1 MKTQFAVAV
10 LLLATAGAYVA
21 GRHGASPPESSA
33 PATAVPAKKVLYY
46 RNPMGLPDT
55 SPVPK
60 KDPMG
65 MDYIPVFEGGDDD
78 VQANAGSVKISLD
91 KVQKLGV
98 RTEPAARRDIG
109 GTLRAVGTLR
119 INERGLHTVAP
130 KYEGWIEKLFVN
142 TTGQAVAKG
151 QPLMEVYSPEL
162 YSAQRE
168 FLLANG
174 ALKGLGEKA
183 SEARAGFTDLA
194 GGALERLKNW
204 DVDDTVVRNL
214 KERWQFSRTLTIT
227 APVGGVV
234 LEKPSVAGKRFMP
247 GEPLYQIADL
257 SNLWLIADVF
267 EQDIGAVRVGQKAT
281 FTMTAYP
288 GEVFEGKVAF
298 IYPLL
303 DAGTRTVKVRIE
315 LSNRRGLL
323 KPDMFGTI
331 ELSTGG
337 ARQVLAV
344 PDSAVIDSGIRRIV
358 LVQAAEGRFEPR
370 EVKAGRRGDGYVE
383 ILEGVREGEAVVVRA
398 NFLIDA
404 ESNLKAALGGL
415 SQPSPATTAKTVGH
429 RGDGVVE
436 TIDAKVGTVT
446 LSHGPIASLNWPPM
460 TMDFVLANPA
470 LAAKLK
476 PGARVSFEMV
486 ERQPGEYVITQM
498 APQAAGHAG
507 H

>member
-1 MKTQFAVAV
+1 MKTQLVVAALLMTAV
-10 LLLATAGAYVA
+10 GAYVA
-21 GRHGASPPESSA
+21 GRYGAPHPESGA
-33 PATAVPAKKVLYY
+33 PAASATTPAKKILYY
-46 RNPMGLPDT
+46 RNPMGLADT

-65 MDYIPVFEGGDDD
+65 MDYIPVYEGG
-78 VQANAGSVKISLD
+78 AGADAGIKLSPE

-98 RTEPAARRDIG
+98 HTEPAARRDIG
-109 GTLRAVGTLR
+109 STLRAVGALQ
-119 INERGLHTVAP
+119 ISERGLHTVAP
-130 KYEGWIEKLFVN
+130 KFEGWIEKLFVD
-142 TTGQAVAKG
+142 TTGQTVTKG

-174 ALKGLGEKA
+174 ALKGLGDKA

-194 GGALERLKNW
+194 SGALERLKNW
-204 DVDDTVVRNL
+204 DIDDAVIRNL
-214 KERWQFSRTLTIT
+214 KERWQFSRTLAIT
-227 APVGGVV
+227 APASGVV

-257 SNLWLIADVF
+257 SSLWLIAEVF
-267 EQDIGAVRVGQKAT
+267 EQDIGSVRVGQKAA
-281 FTMTAYP
+281 FAMTAYP

-315 LSNRRGLL
+315 LPNRRGLL
-323 KPDMFGTI
+323 KPDMFGTV
-331 ELSTGG
+331 ELAVGG
-337 ARQVLAV
+337 ARQALAV
-344 PDSAVIDSGIRRIV
+344 PDSAVIDSGARRVV
-358 LVQAAEGRFEPR
+358 LVQAGEGRFEPR
-370 EVKAGRRGDGYVE
+370 EVKTGRRGDGYVE

-415 SQPSPATTAKTVGH
+415 AQPGQATTAKPVGH
-429 RGDGVVE
+429 RGDAVVE
-436 TIDAKVGTVT
+436 AIDAKNNSIT
-446 LSHGPIASLNWPPM
+446 LSHGPIPSLNWPPM

-476 PGARVSFEMV
+476 PGTRVSFEMV
-486 ERQPGEYVITQM
+486 ERQAGEYVITQM
-498 APQAAGHAG
+498 TPQPAPASHAG